1 VARGALIWKAALERL
16 PDRLHRTASN
26 FQFPAGPKD
35 ERSLAS
41 FLLLPRNQEELFKA
55 LFIPIC
61 FGIRWLAPGVP
72 RPSPTM
78 IWHFLGFFFV
88 FEFIMYQGRYLL
100 NDVRDRKDDRKE
112 GAQKQ
117 RFPRSWVAKDPDE
130 KSEGQKVGASKDKE
144 YEESR
149 SKENQAL
156 TAAFTS
162 FIVRWVLAALIVGC
176 LLPIEY
182 LTNRGWVW
190 HAGFLVIIFVIAAL
204 YEAARNLC
212 KTWAVAA
219 SKESRAWRT
228 KQVCTLAVI
237 LLVGLGYGLR
247 AAVGVGLW
255 LAGADYTTLDRMA
268 IGASLFG
275 SMFVALTWALESTK
289 ANREEL
295 TKTKAHLLWFRDAV
309 DRAACRANKTIA
321 RDENALTGWQSP
333 LAPWAFFAVLATG
346 ALACFTFQLFPGY
359 HPGPM
364 ALISTAILVVAVF
377 FPLPITFLMTMLG
390 FAGLCVFFVRRQC
403 LSEAPL
409 QP

>member
-1 VARGALIWKAALERL
+1 MVSRHIGVTGQSHAGGLARLNLFLIYGIVLLMVAECLCLAFGRIYDPRLKVFALTTDVFLAAILLSAAVLNVACGALIWKAALERL

-247 AAVGVGLW
+247 AAVGLW
-255 LAGADYTTLDRMA
+255 L
-268 IGASLFG
+268 
-275 SMFVALTWALESTK
+275 E
-289 ANREEL
+289 
-295 TKTKAHLLWFRDAV
+295 H
-309 DRAACRANKTIA
+309 
-321 RDENALTGWQSP
+321 
-333 LAPWAFFAVLATG
+333 FA
-346 ALACFTFQLFPGY
+346 
-359 HPGPM
+359 
-364 ALISTAILVVAVF
+364 
-377 FPLPITFLMTMLG
+377 
-390 FAGLCVFFVRRQC
+390 
-403 LSEAPL
+403 E
-409 QP
+409 